1 MLIVDEVQ
9 TGVGATGKFWAHE
22 HWNLS
27 SPPDMVTFSKKAQ
40 AAGFYFGDAG
50 LRPDKPYRQF
60 NTWMGDPVRALL
72 FKAIYGEIQKN
83 GLVEHTAK
91 VGGYLFGELE
101 KLASKYPQH
110 VQNLRG
116 KDLGTFIAWDAPR
129 REEVL
134 ALAKAKGVNM
144 GGSGDAAIRLRP
156 MLVFQKNHGNIDGHH

>member
-1 MLIVDEVQ
+1 
-9 TGVGATGKFWAHE
+9 
-22 HWNLS
+22 
-27 SPPDMVTFSKKAQ
+27 
-40 AAGFYFGDAG
+40 
-50 LRPDKPYRQF
+50 
-60 NTWMGDPVRALL
+60 MGDPVRALL

-83 GLVEHTAK
+83 GLVKHTAK
-91 VGGYLFGELE
+91 VGGYLFSELE

-116 KDLGTFIAWDAPR
+116 KDRGTFIAWDAPR

-156 MLVFQKNHGNIDGHH
+156 MLVFQKNHADIFLEVLESVFKRLS